1 MTVVD
6 RISRLVELSGM
17 SARELSLKAGLSHGA
32 VSWMLR
38 NPKNGV
44 RESTIKAIASATGA
58 SAAWL
63 LTGEGAPFASTDAVD
78 EPSGDDAVDAHRPRS
93 ESPSTFGGFP
103 NYAKIE
109 KTARALAPEVP
120 DWAWEAT
127 ARTHPLWIGKDP
139 PGAQVIADVARL
151 IMKHRSPT

>member
-6 RISRLVELSGM
+6 RIRRLVQLSGT

-44 RESTIKAIASATGA
+44 RESTITALAKATGA

-63 LTGEGAPFASTDAVD
+63 LTGEGEPFGEREGVD
-78 EPSGDDAVDAHRPRS
+78 EPSRDDGLDDRPS
-93 ESPSTFGGFP
+93 SASAPSTFGGFP

-127 ARTHPLWIGKDP
+127 ARTHPLWIGKDA
-139 PGAQVIADVARL
+139 PGSQIIADVARL
-151 IMKHRSPT
+151 IMKHRTP